1 MFHRITKFIAT
12 FFLILSVSTAVLG
25 QQKQEPAKS
34 SEYVELGGF
43 KGKIFEIKHGDP
55 RNIASIIEPLG
66 SGFKGAIIK
75 ASRNPD
81 LITVRD
87 FPENIAVIEE
97 AIKRLDVTPPP
108 PPPPP
113 RPGDVGVPGGA
124 VKASIYSDRP
134 PNIEMRMFLLIA
146 SNIEGATNQYPDELK
161 DVLKQLQ
168 STINY
173 KNYYLLTPIV
183 QRIFAPSGAIG
194 TGVTTVGTP
203 LFDRQIKAAYEY
215 NIRQFR
221 PEAPFAETKTFFL
234 NDFDFSIYGATGVE
248 QEFFGKARIKNQL
261 MIRDGEKV
269 VLGTA
274 SLMDKALVLVLSVKV
289 VP

>member
-1 MFHRITKFIAT
+1 MFHRTIKIITM
-12 FFLILSVSTAVLG
+12 FLLLLLLSTSVLS

-34 SEYVELGGF
+34 PEYVDIPTF
-43 KGKIFEIKHGDP
+43 KGRIFEIKQGDP
-55 RNIASIIEPLG
+55 YSIASIIGPLG

-75 ASRNPD
+75 PSRDPN

-97 AIKRLDVTPPP
+97 AIKRLDVPPP
-108 PPPPP
+108 PKPPQP
-113 RPGDVGVPGGA
+113 PGDR
-124 VKASIYSDRP
+124 D
-134 PNIEMRMFLLIA
+134 PNLEMRMFLLIA

-168 STINY
+168 NTLNY
-173 KNYYLLTPIV
+173 KNYYLLTPVV
-183 QRIFAPSGAIG
+183 QRIYAPSGARG

-203 LFDRQIKAAYEY
+203 LFEKQIRAVYEY
-215 NIRQFR
+215 SIRQFLTER
-221 PEAPFAETKTFFL
+221 PFAETKTFLL
-234 NDFDFSIYGATGVE
+234 NDFEFSIYGASDAE
-248 QEFFGKARIKNQL
+248 RDFIGKAKIGNKL

-289 VP
+289 IP

>member
-1 MFHRITKFIAT
+1 LIEIEGEAMFHRTTKIIMT
-12 FFLILSVSTAVLG
+12 FFLILLLSTSVLS

-34 SEYVELGGF
+34 PEYVDIPTF
-43 KGKIFEIKHGDP
+43 KGRIFEIKHGDP
-55 RNIASIIEPLG
+55 HRIASIIEPLG
-66 SGFKGAIIK
+66 SGFKGATIK
-75 ASRNPD
+75 PSREPK

-113 RPGDVGVPGGA
+113 PP
-124 VKASIYSDRP
+124 SNNRP
-134 PNIEMRMFLLIA
+134 PNLEMRLFLLVA
-146 SNIEGATNQYPDELK
+146 SNKEGASNPYPDELK

-168 STINY
+168 STLNY

-183 QRIFAPSGAIG
+183 QRVYAPAGARGEGI
-194 TGVTTVGTP
+194 TTVGEP
-203 LFDRQIKAAYEY
+203 LFIKNVNARYTY
-215 NIRQFR
+215 TIQRFR
-221 PEAPFAETKTFFL
+221 TEPPHIDKGNFL
-234 NDFDFSIYGATGVE
+234 LDHFEFKISGVTNE
-248 QEFFGKARIKNQL
+248 DNALFGYAGISNQL

-274 SLMDKALVLVLSVKV
+274 SLLDKALVLVLSVKV

>member
-1 MFHRITKFIAT
+1 MFHRTTKIITT
-12 FFLILSVSTAVLG
+12 FFLILLLGTSVLS
-25 QQKQEPAKS
+25 QQKQESAKS
-34 SEYVELGGF
+34 PEYVDTAGF
-43 KGKIFEIKHGDP
+43 KGRIFEIKHGDP
-55 RNIASIIEPLG
+55 YSIASIIGPLG

-75 ASRNPD
+75 SNRDPK

-97 AIKRLDVTPPP
+97 AIKRLDVPTPPKP
-108 PPPPP
+108 SQP
-113 RPGDVGVPGGA
+113 PGD
-124 VKASIYSDRP
+124 RL
-134 PNIEMRMFLLIA
+134 PNLEMRMFLLIA

-168 STINY
+168 STLNY
-173 KNYYLLTPIV
+173 KNYYLLTPVV
-183 QRIFAPSGAIG
+183 QRIYAPSGARG
-194 TGVTTVGTP
+194 EGVTIVGAP
-203 LFDRQIKAAYEY
+203 LFEKQMRSVYWYSIK
-215 NIRQFR
+215 QFQ
-221 PEAPFAETKTFFL
+221 PQLPFTETKTFFL
-234 NDFDFSIYGATGVE
+234 NDFEFGFSGASDAERDFI
-248 QEFFGKARIKNQL
+248 GKAKLSNQL

>member
-1 MFHRITKFIAT
+1 MFHRTAKIITI
-12 FFLILSVSTAVLG
+12 FLLLLLLSISVLS
-25 QQKQEPAKS
+25 QQKQESNQQKQETAKS
-34 SEYVELGGF
+34 PDYVDFSGF

-55 RNIASIIEPLG
+55 RNIASIIRPLG
-66 SGFKGAIIK
+66 SGFKGAIIQ
-75 ASRNPD
+75 ANQNPNF
-81 LITVRD
+81 ITVRD

-108 PPPPP
+108 PPSPP
-113 RPGDVGVPGGA
+113 RP
-124 VKASIYSDRP
+124 SSDRP

-168 STINY
+168 STLNY
-173 KNYYLLTPIV
+173 KNYYLLTPVV
-183 QRIFAPSGAIG
+183 QRIYAPSGAQG
-194 TGVTTVGTP
+194 QGVTTVGPP
-203 LFDRQIKAAYEY
+203 LFEKQMRAVYDY

-221 PEAPFAETKTFFL
+221 PEGPFAETKTFFL
-234 NDFDFSIYGATGVE
+234 NDFEFSISGASHDEQGV
-248 QEFFGKARIKNQL
+248 FGKAKIKNQL

-274 SLMDKALVLVLSVKV
+274 SLFDKALVLVLSVKV

>member
-1 MFHRITKFIAT
+1 MFHRTAKIITI
-12 FFLILSVSTAVLG
+12 FLLLLLLSTSVLS
-25 QQKQEPAKS
+25 QQKQESNQQKQETAKS
-34 SEYVELGGF
+34 PDYVDFSGF

-55 RNIASIIEPLG
+55 RRIASIITPLG
-66 SGFKGAIIK
+66 SGFKGAMIQ
-75 ASRNPD
+75 ASRDPNF
-81 LITVRD
+81 ITVRD

-97 AIKRLDVTPPP
+97 AIKRLDVAPPP
-108 PPPPP
+108 PPPLPP
-113 RPGDVGVPGGA
+113 P
-124 VKASIYSDRP
+124 SNNRP
-134 PNIEMRMFLLIA
+134 PNLEMRMFLLIA
-146 SNIEGATNQYPDELK
+146 SNIEGAANQYPDELK

-173 KNYYLLTPIV
+173 KNYYLLTPVV
-183 QRIFAPSGAIG
+183 QRIFATAGAYG
-194 TGVTTVGTP
+194 SGVTTVGAP
-203 LFDRQIKAAYEY
+203 LFEKQMRAVYDY

-221 PEAPFAETKTFFL
+221 PEGPFAETKTFFL
-234 NDFDFSIYGATGVE
+234 NDFEFSISGASDAE
-248 QEFFGKARIKNQL
+248 RDFFGKAKIKNQL